1 MSAPAHEGTSPMT
14 VGQGDQSRAR
24 RLVQRRS
31 AIRFFEIII
40 WLAAVAAIFLLPS
53 KMLILTEIAIL
64 ALFAVSL
71 DLVLGYAGIVSL
83 GHTAFF
89 GVGAYTAGLFARHVV
104 AEPVTGLLVAGVVA
118 GLLGYVTSF
127 LILRGSDL
135 TRLMTTLGIALMLAE
150 VANQMAWITGGA
162 DGLSGFSLEPILGLF
177 PFDLWGRNGY
187 IYCLAV
193 LFVSTMVAR
202 RIAFSPFGLS
212 LKAIKSNP
220 TRAALVG
227 VPVRRRLIIT
237 YTIAAVMAGFAG
249 ALLTQTTSFVSPD
262 VLAFHR
268 SADVLLILVIGGT
281 GYLYGGIF
289 GAVGFTLLKDWL
301 SVVTPQYWM
310 FWIGLLLVILVLVG
324 RERLARWVEYLPERV
339 ARLKESRR

>member
-1 MSAPAHEGTSPMT
+1 MSVITREDVAPVED
-14 VGQGDQSRAR
+14 GQDNQARAM
-24 RLVQRRS
+24 RLMRRRS
-31 AIRFFEIII
+31 RIRFFEFII
-40 WLAAVAAIFLLPS
+40 WPAAVAAIFLLPS

-71 DLVLGYAGIVSL
+71 DLVLGFAGIVSL

-89 GVGAYTAGLFARHVV
+89 GIGAYTAGLFARHYF
-104 AEPVTGLLVAGVVA
+104 AEPVTGLLVAGVVS
-118 GLLGYVTSF
+118 GILGFATSF

-135 TRLMTTLGIALMLAE
+135 TRLMTTLGIALMLGEA
-150 VANQMAWITGGA
+150 ANQMGWLTGGA
-162 DGLSGFSLEPILGLF
+162 DGLSGFSLGPILGLF
-177 PFDLWGRNGY
+177 EFDLWGRNGY

-193 LFVSTMVAR
+193 LFVTTMVAR
-202 RIAFSPFGLS
+202 RIAFSPFGLA
-212 LKAIKSNP
+212 LKAIKSNS

-227 VPVRRRLIIT
+227 VPARRRLVIA

-289 GAVGFTLLKDWL
+289 GAIGFTLLKDWL

-324 RERLARWVEYLPERV
+324 RGRIARWIEYIPQ
-339 ARLKESRR
+339 RLTAAMGAKP